1 MKRITVLLAMVA
13 LLSTL
18 AEGQSRRSDRD
29 QPTFGERVWFGV
41 DVNDLRFGGGTFTFG
56 LTPMAAVEV
65 ANNVSLGL
73 MLKAD
78 YYYEKYRFT
87 FPRIKFESI
96 DFGPGVFAR
105 FDILDQFFAQIEY
118 EYAFLERAQT
128 DNAGLPII
136 DQTRN
141 VVLTERIEQ
150 SYVYVGAGYS
160 SGSNVK
166 YTISIHYNILD
177 DFDSVKFPW
186 DYRFGIRWYLK

>member
-1 MKRITVLLAMVA
+1 MLRGVLSVLL
-13 LLSTL
+13 LSVIISM
-18 AEGQSRRSDRD
+18 ADAQSRRPQRD
-29 QPTFGERVWFGV
+29 APEFGERIWFGV
-41 DVNDLRFGGGTFTFG
+41 DVNDLRFGNGTFTFG
-56 LTPMAAVEV
+56 LTPMAAIEV
-65 ANNVSLGL
+65 AENVSLGL

-87 FPRIKFESI
+87 VPRIKFESI

-105 FDILDQFFAQIEY
+105 FDVLNQFLAHIEY
-118 EYAFLERAQT
+118 EYAYLERAQT

-136 DQTRN
+136 DQVNN

-160 SGSNVK
+160 SGSNVQ

-177 DFDSVKFPW
+177 DFDYVRFPW
-186 DYRFGIRWYLK
+186 DYRFGVRWYLR